1 MSGNQR
7 PLSPHLQVYRPQ
19 MTSALSI
26 FFRLAGIMTSLGVVL
41 MVWWLVAGATG
52 ADYYATFADLLGSVV
67 GRFVLFGWTLAL
79 IYHLCNGVRHLFW
92 DAGYGLER
100 EAIQPTAVAVLV
112 ATVLL
117 TLGMWALAYTTGEI

>member
-19 MTSALSI
+19 ITSSLSI
-26 FFRLAGIMTSLGVVL
+26 LFRIAGIITSLGIFL

-52 ADYYATFADLLGSVV
+52 ADYYETFADLLGSVV

-92 DAGYGLER
+92 DAGYGLGH
-100 EAIQPTAVAVLV
+100 EAIQPTAIAVLV
-112 ATVLL
+112 VTVLL
-117 TLGMWALAYTTGEI
+117 TLGIWVLAYTTGGI